1 MIRRWIYGA
10 AALLTLFNAAC
21 RSTEKKDDQDSDTTV
36 IKTDSHSGHNH
47 AAQPGGDSSFTCP
60 MHPQI
65 VQSQPGS
72 CPICGMDLV
81 PVVKTGSKATEV
93 MLSASQRQ
101 LANIRVRP
109 VTSGAIGN
117 TTVLNARL
125 AADQQ
130 RTDVISSRIAGRL
143 ERLYVKEIGQP
154 VRKGQLL
161 YELYSE
167 SLLTYQQEYLVA
179 LKQEQELGKAE
190 ARYGQFRQ
198 AAQQRLK
205 LYGMTDAQ
213 IRQLAQRG
221 TVQPRIPFL
230 APASGTVT
238 EIAASEGQYVGEG
251 GLLYRLVDLSQLWV
265 EADLYAGEADWL
277 KVGSRVQ
284 VQIAGYESE
293 PLTARVAFINP
304 EYRAGSQILTV
315 RAELANPTGRFQP
328 GMQARLLAQ
337 HGRQQGITL
346 PVDAVIRDQRGTHVY
361 VQTTDSTFQPRRVET
376 GLETADQVAITGG
389 LKGDEQVVVSGAYLL
404 YSEII
409 LKKGV
414 NPLTAIA
421 AENKAEQA
429 SPNRRDAPGG
439 APPNR
444 TTSVPKAFQHQ
455 LTILY
460 EQSLRLTES
469 LIASNPA
476 KARTQAAA
484 ARQALE
490 GINMHLLQEPEH
502 QDWMKQL
509 SRMQAALSSLA
520 AAADLEKQ
528 RSAYAQFSDGLYLS
542 IKTFGIEDKP
552 VFRQFCPMAQNN
564 QGGYWLSDRKAIRNP
579 YFGEQMLSCG
589 ETKEEIR

>member
-10 AALLTLFNAAC
+10 AALLTLLNAAC
-21 RSTEKKDDQDSDTTV
+21 RSTEEKDGQDSDSTV
-36 IKTDSHSGHNH
+36 VKTDSHSGHNH
-47 AAQPGGDSSFTCP
+47 AVQPEGGSSFTCP

-72 CPICGMDLV
+72 CPICAMDLV

-109 VTSGAIGN
+109 VTSGTIGN

-125 AADQQ
+125 VADQQ
-130 RTDVISSRIAGRL
+130 RTNVISSRIAGRL
-143 ERLYVKEIGQP
+143 ERLYIKEIGQP

-190 ARYGQFRQ
+190 ARYGQFLQ

-205 LYGMTDAQ
+205 LYGMTDAL

-251 GLLYRLVDLSQLWV
+251 SLLYRLVDLSHLWV

-277 KVGSRVQ
+277 TVGSRVQ

-293 PLTARVAFINP
+293 PLTARVSFINP
-304 EYRAGSQILTV
+304 EYKAGSQILTV
-315 RAELANPTGRFQP
+315 RAELINPAGRFQP

-337 HGRQQGITL
+337 HGRQQSITL

-389 LKGDEQVVVSGAYLL
+389 LKGDENVVVSGAYLL

-414 NPLTAIA
+414 NPLVAIT
-421 AENKAEQA
+421 AENKTEQVSPRRQDA
-429 SPNRRDAPGG
+429 SVE
-439 APPNR
+439 PPNLS
-444 TTSVPKAFQHQ
+444 TSAPQAFQHQ
-455 LTILY
+455 LTALY

-469 LIASNPA
+469 LIASDPA
-476 KARTQAAA
+476 KARAEAAA
-484 ARQALE
+484 ARKTLE
-490 GINMHLLQEPEH
+490 AINRKQLPGSAH

-509 SRMQAALSSLA
+509 SRMQTALSSLA
-520 AAADLEKQ
+520 ATADLEKQ
-528 RSAYAQFSDGLYLS
+528 RSAYAQFSDGLYHS
-542 IKTFGIEDKP
+542 IKMFGIEDKP

-564 QGGYWLSDRKAIRNP
+564 QGGYWLSDKKAIRNP
-579 YFGEQMLSCG
+579 YFGEQMLTCG